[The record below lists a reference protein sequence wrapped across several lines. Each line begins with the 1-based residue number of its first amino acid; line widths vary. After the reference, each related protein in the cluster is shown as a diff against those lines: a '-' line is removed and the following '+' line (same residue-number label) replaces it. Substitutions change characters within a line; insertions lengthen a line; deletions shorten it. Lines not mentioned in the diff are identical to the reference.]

1 MNNGTKIG
9 DLAAAGIG
17 APKARGNGL
26 PPVQVVTTSLH
37 ALPQSRSIPHNS
49 KTYDPAPVA
58 GRLRCV
64 GQLLVQPLK
73 FNR

>member
-1 MNNGTKIG
+1 MNNSTKIG

-17 APKARGNGL
+17 APKARRENL
-26 PPVQVVTTSLH
+26 PPVQVVITSRH

-49 KTYDPAPVA
+49 KTYAPAPVA
-58 GRLRCV
+58 GRLRSV